1 MNALIK
7 GKDHIIS
14 MELLVSPSS
23 IEEAKFCLDADIID
37 VKRPAEGS
45 LGANFPWVIREIKK
59 LAGTKP
65 VSAAIG
71 DYGPTPGNAAL
82 AAYGAACAGADFIK
96 IGLMFNDKDAA
107 RDVIEGVVRAVKEPF
122 PEKTVVIAAYS
133 DYARLGTISPMV
145 MSPIAAECG
154 ADFAMIDTGMKDG
167 KSTFEFMNKEALQ
180 EFTDQNRS
188 LGLKTALAGSLKFED
203 IPVLKEINPEIIGVR
218 GMVCGGDR
226 STMVKAEL
234 VAKAIQMV
242 R

>member
-1 MNALIK
+1 
-7 GKDHIIS
+7 

-107 RDVIEGVVRAVKEPF
+107 RD
-122 PEKTVVIAAYS
+122 
-133 DYARLGTISPMV
+133 PMV
-145 MSPIAAECG
+145 MSPIAAKCG

-188 LGLKTALAGSLKFED
+188 HGLKTALAGSLKFED